1 MTRLYSTAEISKGG
15 LFSAQHAQVC
25 AEIHSLLGRL
35 PEFRSPRE
43 VPFDNG
49 LYFWFETGE
58 LCSHIRDMPR
68 VARVGNHPHAQNG
81 LKNRL
86 RNHYSGTKNGSVFR
100 KFIGG
105 ALLRSRD
112 EASPCLAPGPG
123 LGHWERQDM
132 KPCKDCAPLE
142 REVSRILRE
151 RFFFKCVRIDSRE
164 LRNDLERVI
173 IRNLSE
179 CPTCHGSETWLGRS
193 AYNSDVQISGLWN
206 SEFTFGPIAADDHY
220 LYSFKSLVNETLHL
234 HAAAGQ

>member
-1 MTRLYSTAEISKGG
+1 MSRLRGAPEIRKGG
-15 LFSAQHAQVC
+15 LFSTHYEQVC
-25 AEIHSLLGRL
+25 EEIHSLLQQL

-49 LYFWFETGE
+49 LYFWFEAGE
-58 LCSHIRDMPR
+58 FCTHSNNVPR
-68 VARVGNHPHAQNG
+68 IVRVGNHPHAQNG

-112 EASPCLAPGPG
+112 EASSCLAPGPG
-123 LGHWERQDM
+123 LGHWERQDL
-132 KPCKDCAPLE
+132 KPCNECAPVE
-142 REVSRILRE
+142 KEVSRMLRE
-151 RFFFKCVRIDSRE
+151 QFFFKCVRIDDKG

-179 CPTCHGSETWLGRS
+179 CPSCQASQTWLGRL
-193 AYNSDVQISGLWN
+193 AYNSYVRKSGMWN
-206 SEFTFGPIAADDHY
+206 SEFTFGPIATDSDY
-220 LYSFKSLVNETLHL
+220 LGDFACLVNETLDL
-234 HAAAGQ
+234 HAAAGR

>member
-1 MTRLYSTAEISKGG
+1 MRRLYGAPEVSKGG
-15 LFSAQHAQVC
+15 LFSPHYARVC
-25 AEIHSLLGRL
+25 AEIHSLLQQL

-58 LCSHIRDMPR
+58 FCSHLQNVPR
-68 VARVGNHPHAQNG
+68 IVRVGNHPHAQDG

-112 EASPCLAPGPG
+112 EASSCLAPGPG
-123 LGHWERQDM
+123 LGHWERQDL
-132 KPCKDCAPLE
+132 KPCKECAPVE
-142 REVSRILRE
+142 KEVSRILRE
-151 RFFFKCVRIDSRE
+151 RFFFKCVRIDDKA
-164 LRNDLERVI
+164 LRNHLERVI

-179 CPTCHGSETWLGRS
+179 CPNCRASETWLGRL
-193 AYNSDVQISGLWN
+193 AYNSDVRKSGMWN
-206 SEFTFGPIAADDHY
+206 SEFTFGPLAADDHY
-220 LYSFKSLVNETLHL
+220 LVGFASLVSSTLQL
-234 HAAAGQ
+234 HGAVGL